1 MNAVRI
7 SRFGGP
13 EVLEIAEVPTPL
25 PGPGQVLVRVRA
37 AGINFADTLM
47 RRNRYAVTPELPAI
61 LGTEI
66 AGIVEKIGV
75 AVSGIEVG
83 MRVASPLF
91 VGGQH
96 VGGYVDYV
104 VVDAGLLAPLPS
116 SLPFEVATALMVQGL
131 TALYLTRQIPPRGKT
146 VLVNAAAGGVG
157 SLLVQLAKRAGA
169 KAVIAAAGTDE
180 KLDFTR
186 SLGADA
192 CVNYTRSGWVE
203 LARSA
208 SGGGPDIIYES
219 AGGDVTK
226 ASLEALAPSG
236 ELVVYGALNIQE
248 FQLGVPELLGLIF
261 KNQSVTGFALAP
273 LLTPDSAK
281 VALAE
286 LFELAVRREL
296 KVTIGGTYPFH
307 HAAEAHRALEER
319 RTTGKLVLMP

>member
-1 MNAVRI
+1 MNTVRI

-66 AGIVEKIGV
+66 AGIVEKVGV
-75 AVSGIEVG
+75 AASGIEVG

-91 VGGQH
+91 VAGQH

-169 KAVIAAAGTDE
+169 KAVIAAKNSNSPARWAPMRVSTTPAPAGSTWPAPQAVADRTS
-180 KLDFTR
+180 FT
-186 SLGADA
+186 
-192 CVNYTRSGWVE
+192 NP
-203 LARSA
+203 LAA
-208 SGGGPDIIYES
+208 
-219 AGGDVTK
+219 T
-226 ASLEALAPSG
+226 
-236 ELVVYGALNIQE
+236 
-248 FQLGVPELLGLIF
+248 
-261 KNQSVTGFALAP
+261 
-273 LLTPDSAK
+273 
-281 VALAE
+281 
-286 LFELAVRREL
+286 
-296 KVTIGGTYPFH
+296 
-307 HAAEAHRALEER
+307 
-319 RTTGKLVLMP
+319 

>member
-1 MNAVRI
+1 MKAVRI

-13 EVLEIAEVPTPL
+13 EVLEIAEFPNPV
-25 PGPGQVLVRVRA
+25 PGPGQVRVRVRA

-61 LGTEI
+61 LGMEI
-66 AGIVEKIGV
+66 AGIVEKIG
-75 AVSGIEVG
+75 AGVSGMEVG
-83 MRVASPLF
+83 MRVACPLF

-96 VGGYVDYV
+96 FGGYVDSI

-157 SLLVQLAKRAGA
+157 SLLMQLAKRAGA
-169 KAVIAAAGTDE
+169 KTVIAAAGSDK
-180 KLDFTR
+180 KLDFAR

-192 CVNYTRSGWVE
+192 CVNYTRLGWVE
-203 LARSA
+203 LARST

-219 AGGDVTK
+219 AGGEVTK
-226 ASLEALAPSG
+226 ASLEALMPLG
-236 ELVVYGALNIQE
+236 QLVVYGALNIQE
-248 FQLGVPELLGLIF
+248 FQVGVPELLGLIF
-261 KNQSVTGFALAP
+261 KNQSITGFALAP
-273 LLTPDSAK
+273 LLIPDSAK
-281 VALAE
+281 AALAE
-286 LFELAVRREL
+286 LFELAVQGEL
-296 KVTIGGTYPFH
+296 KVTIGGTYRLH
-307 HAAEAHRALEER
+307 QVAEAHRALEER